1 MTNPSSELL
10 EERRGGVLWLTI
22 SRRRVATRSV
32 PVCSAAFAMRSS
44 ASSMNATC
52 GLSSSRAPEI
62 KAFCAGADLAAGTA
76 FASTI
81 PSLCS
86 SCRSARLARRSIV
99 PLVARV
105 NGACM
110 AGGMGLLAMCDLA
123 VAAPHAVFGLPE
135 VKVGLFPAQVL
146 SVLHHLLPRRAL
158 AQMCLTGEPISAA
171 QALNW
176 GLVSAVADD
185 LDTGLEA
192 LLGRLLDKSPAA
204 IRRGLYT
211 MKAIEAMSFEE
222 SMRFTESQIALLPDG
237 RRGGGQLAFR
247 ESGRR
252 TGPDADEA
260 RADEEMEVGLSPQR
274 TVRIGGASRSGATA
288 AWVRRSSLPAGKSTI
303 WSSTI
308 WPN

>member
-10 EERRGGVLWLTI
+10 EERRDGVLWLTI
-22 SRRRVATRSV
+22 SREARR
-32 PVCSAAFAMRSS
+32 
-44 ASSMNATC
+44 NAISPGVLN
-52 GLSSSRAPEI
+52 GLCDAIERVQHEREVRAVVLTGTGD

-76 FASTI
+76 FRFDHSEPYGA
-81 PSLCS
+81 L
-86 SCRSARLARRSIV
+86 ADLLRLARRSIV
-99 PLVARV
+99 PLIARV

-123 VAAPHAVFGLPE
+123 VAAPHAMFGLPE

-146 SVLHHLLPRRAL
+146 SALYDVLPRRAL

-171 QALNW
+171 QALDW
-176 GLVSAVADD
+176 GLVNAVADD

-222 SMRFTESQIALLPDG
+222 SMRFTESQIALFALTEDAAE
-237 RRGGGQLAFR
+237 GQLAFR
-247 ESGRR
+247 EKRAPNWTGR
-252 TGPDADEA
+252 
-260 RADEEMEVGLSPQR
+260 
-274 TVRIGGASRSGATA
+274 
-288 AWVRRSSLPAGKSTI
+288 
-303 WSSTI
+303 
-308 WPN
+308 